1 MKNNARLLGE
11 FVLIVVGVLV
21 ALTVETALE
30 NRKDSQLRDEYLA
43 RLHDDIEL
51 DRLAI
56 DRRIAFFSDVQRFS
70 DEFLDWLGTD
80 RDIDQE
86 TLLASY
92 YAAEIWPF
100 LPVRNTYED
109 LQNTGNIRLLDDIDL
124 RTRLSGYYNKA
135 NTSISG
141 WRPSED
147 YRGIIRGIIPNDVQ
161 ALIRQNCPTT
171 LDFDQA
177 PSGFPPCELP
187 GVDYAKMAHLFAPL
201 KADTDF
207 HRTLT
212 YRDSAIGA
220 MIYLLKQ
227 QAQYADQ
234 LLEALPPAAP

>member
-1 MKNNARLLGE
+1 MNKNTKLLGE
-11 FVLIVVGVLV
+11 FVLIVLGVLV
-21 ALTVETALE
+21 ALAVETALE
-30 NRKDSQLRDEYLA
+30 NRKDGQLRDEYLS
-43 RLHDDIEL
+43 RLRGDIEL
-51 DRLAI
+51 DRQAI
-56 DRRIAFFSDVQRFS
+56 DRRIEFFTDVQRFS
-70 DEFLDWLGTD
+70 GEVLGWLGTD
-80 RDIDQE
+80 RDVDQE

-100 LPVRNTYED
+100 LPVRNTYDD

-141 WRPSED
+141 WTPSEH
-147 YRGIIRGIIPNDVQ
+147 YREIIRGVIPNDVQ

-187 GVDYAKMAHLFAPL
+187 GVDYAKMTRLFAPL

-207 HRTLT
+207 SRILT
-212 YRDSAIGA
+212 YRDSSLGA
-220 MIYLLKQ
+220 MIYLLTQ
-227 QAQYADQ
+227 QAQFADQ
-234 LLEALPPAAP
+234 LLEVLPPAAP

>member
-1 MKNNARLLGE
+1 LNKNAKLVGE

-21 ALTVETALE
+21 ALAVETALE
-30 NRKDSQLRDEYLA
+30 NRKDSQLRD
-43 RLHDDIEL
+43 DIEL
-51 DRLAI
+51 DKLAI
-56 DRRIAFFSDVQRFS
+56 DRRIDFFTDVQRFS
-70 DEFLDWLGTD
+70 DDVLRWLGTD
-80 RDIDQE
+80 RDVDQE

-100 LPVRNTYED
+100 LPVRNTYDD

-141 WRPSED
+141 WTPSED
-147 YRGIIRGIIPNDVQ
+147 YREIIRGVIPNDVQ

-171 LDFDQA
+171 LDFDQE

-187 GVDYAKMAHLFAPL
+187 EIDYIEMTGLFAPL

-207 HRTLT
+207 GRILT
-212 YRDSAIGA
+212 YRDSSLGV
-220 MIYLLKQ
+220 MIYLLTQ
-227 QAQYADQ
+227 QGQIADQ
-234 LLEALPPAAP
+234 LLEVLPPAAP

>member
-1 MKNNARLLGE
+1 MNKNAKLVGE

-21 ALTVETALE
+21 ALAVETAIE
-30 NRKDSQLRDEYLA
+30 SRKDESLRDEYLV
-43 RLHDDIEL
+43 RLRQDIEL

-56 DRRIAFFSDVQRFS
+56 ERRMEFFTDVQRFS
-70 DEFLDWLGTD
+70 GDVLGWLGTD
-80 RDIDQE
+80 TDVNQE

-100 LPVRNTYED
+100 LPARSTYDD

-141 WRPSED
+141 WTPSED
-147 YRGIIRGIIPNDVQ
+147 YREVIRGVIPNDVQ

-171 LDFDQA
+171 LNIDDE

-187 GVDYAKMAHLFAPL
+187 GVDYDEMTRLFAPL
-201 KADTDF
+201 KVDTDF
-207 HRTLT
+207 RRALT
-212 YRDSAIGA
+212 YRDSSLGA
-220 MIYLLKQ
+220 VIFLLTQ

-234 LLEALPPAAP
+234 LLGVLPPAAP